1 MTCSPG
7 QGPFLCDGFG
17 GADGRGTRQISSW
30 ICCRWAANCSGVI
43 WPRSR
48 WSSSWAIRSDLLSPN
63 PPNAPDPV
71 ALPGLKEPALAGEL
85 NVVAGATGLKPGDP
99 KATAG
104 WPTDGSGELNVVGA
118 TGGGET
124 TLSNVLGPAG
134 LKPSGSA
141 AAAGP
146 ALPAPA
152 RGRGRP
158 PPPPPPGGRAG
169 GGGGRR
175 PPPPPPGGAPP
186 PAHQLLHRLHHL

>member
-1 MTCSPG
+1 MTCPPG
-7 QGPFLCDGFG
+7 QGPFLRDGFG
-17 GADGRGTRQISSW
+17 DADGRGTRQISSW

-85 NVVAGATGLKPGDP
+85 NVVAGATGLKPGWP
-99 KATAG
+99 KAGAACPAHG
-104 WPTDGSGELNVVGA
+104 AGELNVVGA

-124 TLSNVLGPAG
+124 TLSNVLGPAE

-146 ALPAPA
+146 AIPAWA
-152 RGRGRP
+152 CRSALRCRIRSRAAAGSP
-158 PPPPPPGGRAG
+158 PPLISSCTACITSAAC
-169 GGGGRR
+169 
-175 PPPPPPGGAPP
+175 APP
-186 PAHQLLHRLHHL
+186 TT